1 LISILASNF
10 GSVKPREI
18 IDGVL
23 DRLERLEMTK
33 PISPE
38 VASSLDDGVDRV
50 EFRSAIPALLRI
62 HVYRGAELVRNA
74 SPQDLPVNL
83 AAFLSGIKKIIA
95 ALDLLLGPDEE
106 DREETEG

>member
-1 LISILASNF
+1 MAKPTPIDPLAPRDVADYEMHSGEGIRALISILASNF

-38 VASSLDDGVDRV
+38 VASSLDDGVDRSNSV
-50 EFRSAIPALLRI
+50 VLFQRCSGFMFTEALNWCVTPAR
-62 HVYRGAELVRNA
+62 
-74 SPQDLPVNL
+74 
-83 AAFLSGIKKIIA
+83 KIC
-95 ALDLLLGPDEE
+95 
-106 DREETEG
+106 R